1 MSSAWL
7 DNGRPAKDASR
18 LPRTVVAMS
27 PSTRFGLAFLL
38 AVACGAAA
46 SAAPPAAVRH
56 SPMADRANTAP
67 VQVGGRVPREPAL
80 FHGIPA
86 APLRKSEAQPAP
98 SVPSDLFSN
107 PLRRHRMA
115 MPSIPSN
122 DDLEFAF

>member
-1 MSSAWL
+1 
-7 DNGRPAKDASR
+7 
-18 LPRTVVAMS
+18 MS

-46 SAAPPAAVRH
+46 SA
-56 SPMADRANTAP
+56 ADRANTAP